1 MNKDI
6 HDDHLDDYV
15 RKSFDDYEEDPQD
28 NMWNRIEQALE
39 QPEQPRR
46 PLFFWINRW
55 NIAASFVIFSLL
67 AGLAYSHFYYEGKIQ
82 ALSNAQ
88 SNGNPA
94 PQKVSPPVVERVVQP
109 STATVESQS
118 PVVFNQTPQQVEQS
132 VIRPV
137 EKNTQKNVF
146 RAKASQNAIVGANSN
161 LMNTHNGQAIIS
173 PNLPVLEQ
181 ATTPVEHIFA
191 TNQVPPLGV
200 DDVLELPQLPAS
212 ALDLLTTE
220 APHIKLNGVIV
231 PIIQPHKTRA
241 GWYVGVQTSRF
252 GLKEQGVSA
261 DTSDDTGMGH
271 HQVSRQQKVTSRA
284 EFGIKVGKKISRNFG
299 LESGVSYRS
308 FTRVAAHSPRFRFRD
323 GVLLTHNPGSHRHFD
338 FSYNLDTY
346 SGGTEVTLRMEEVDN
361 TPALPDEPLVM
372 RINTAEH
379 TELIRVPLLLTA
391 QHQWGPIALVAKT
404 GLVGNMI
411 TSSQLDITS
420 RIVGAGRFQPAIGTG
435 AYSLKQLTTDRL
447 FLGYQCSAGVEV
459 KLGQH
464 LAGTL
469 DMGLSGDFNRK
480 HQGSQKLPGLYTSGI
495 TAGVNYYF

>member
-28 NMWNRIEQALE
+28 NMWNRIEQVLE

-67 AGLAYSHFYYEGKIQ
+67 AGLAYSHFYYQGKIQ
-82 ALSNAQ
+82 ELSKAQ
-88 SNGNPA
+88 SNRHVV
-94 PQKVSPPVVERVVQP
+94 PQKVTPSVIEPVAQP
-109 STATVESQS
+109 SNTVESQT
-118 PVVFNQTPQQVEQS
+118 PVVLNQIPQQVEQR
-132 VIRPV
+132 VILPV
-137 EKNTQKNVF
+137 KKNTRKNVWGT
-146 RAKASQNAIVGANSN
+146 KAPQNAIVGANSN
-161 LMNTHNGQAIIS
+161 LKNTHNGQAIIS
-173 PNLPVLEQ
+173 SNLPVLEQ
-181 ATTPVEHIFA
+181 VTTPVGHISA
-191 TNQVPPLGV
+191 TNQVGLLGV
-200 DDVLELPQLPAS
+200 DDVLELPQLPAP
-212 ALDLLTTE
+212 ALALLATQ
-220 APHIKLNGVIV
+220 APHIKLNGVTI
-231 PIIQPHKTRA
+231 PIIQPHKTRS

-271 HQVSRQQKVTSRA
+271 HQVSRQQKVTSRS
-284 EFGIKVGKKISRNFG
+284 EFSMEVGKKVSRNFG
-299 LESGVSYRS
+299 LEAGVSYRS

-323 GVLLTHNPGSHRHFD
+323 GVLLTHNPGSNRHFD

-361 TPALPDEPLVM
+361 SPALPDEPLVM
-372 RINTAEH
+372 RIITAEH
-379 TELIRVPLLLTA
+379 TEMIRVPLLFTA

-404 GLVGNMI
+404 GLVGNII
-411 TSSQLDITS
+411 TASQLDITS
-420 RIVGAGRFQPAIGTG
+420 RFAGAGRFQPAIGTG
-435 AYSLKQLTTDRL
+435 AYSLKQLTPDRF
-447 FLGYQCSAGVEV
+447 FLGYQCNAGVEV

-464 LAGTL
+464 LAATL

-495 TAGVNYYF
+495 ALGIDYYF